1 MAQNGKS
8 YATSADGV
16 LREIHEGQI
25 LRTVSKN
32 MFNNSKKIMI
42 RNWPDDENFKIL
54 DVTGP
59 YAW

>member
-25 LRTVSKN
+25 LRTVSRN
-32 MFNNSKKIMI
+32 IFSNSKKY
-42 RNWPDDENFKIL
+42 DEEL
-54 DVTGP
+54 AG
-59 YAW
+59 

>member
-25 LRTVSKN
+25 LRTVSRNIFFLTAKKYDKELTGCQI
-32 MFNNSKKIMI
+32 SK
-42 RNWPDDENFKIL
+42 
-54 DVTGP
+54 
-59 YAW
+59 

>member
-32 MFNNSKKIMI
+32 DFFNSKKYEQELTGW
-42 RNWPDDENFKIL
+42 RNLHFLKI
-54 DVTGP
+54 
-59 YAW
+59 